1 MVYNADDLVS
11 PHCLH
16 QASPHLSATSSKME
30 NTTPIECKYF
40 YYYVPDY
47 NSSPAS
53 CINEFKDLAD
63 LIDYIDT
70 QTVDCYEERN
80 DFVQC
85 HTGTD
90 GEVLDVVNMTVKNVY
105 DEEIVLKIYDQN
117 MSRVEITFEIR
128 QQLEEI
134 AEIFQ
139 QISP

>member
-1 MVYNADDLVS
+1 
-11 PHCLH
+11 
-16 QASPHLSATSSKME
+16 ME
-30 NTTPIECKYF
+30 NTTPIECEYF

-47 NSSPAS
+47 SSSPAS